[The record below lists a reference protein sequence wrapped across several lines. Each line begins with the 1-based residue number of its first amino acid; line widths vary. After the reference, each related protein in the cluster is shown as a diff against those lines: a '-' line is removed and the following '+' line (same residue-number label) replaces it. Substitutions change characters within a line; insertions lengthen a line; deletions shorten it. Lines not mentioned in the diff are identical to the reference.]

1 MRIRPARESGGPAG
15 VLDGPVGRWHL
26 LRMTDAQDQTA
37 RIAGLFDALSTS
49 YDAVGVDFF
58 QPIADGLL
66 AQMPPRAGER
76 WLDVGCGRGAV
87 LLRAAEVVGAEGR
100 AVGVDISAGMV
111 EQTRA
116 LAAERGLDHVEAVV
130 GDATAPSVSGEFDAV
145 ASSLV
150 LFFLPDPVA
159 ALRSWLPLM
168 APGARLGVV
177 TFGPI
182 DPRWQQV
189 DSVFEPYLPPAMRD
203 ARTSG
208 AAGPFGSDAGM
219 ERLVTDAG
227 YADVR
232 TVTTELPVRFADPE
246 RWHAFTW
253 SVGQRQMWL
262 SVPEEERPAV
272 RAEALHR
279 VASYADPDGSVTF
292 TQGVRYT
299 LATSPA

>member
-1 MRIRPARESGGPAG
+1 
-15 VLDGPVGRWHL
+15 
-26 LRMTDAQDQTA
+26 MTEPQDQTA

-87 LLRAAEVVGAEGR
+87 LLPAAEAVGTEGR

-111 EQTRA
+111 EQTRS
-116 LAAERGLDHVEAVV
+116 LAAARGLHHVEAVV
-130 GDATAPSVSGEFDAV
+130 GDATAPPVRGEFDAV

-150 LFFLPDPVA
+150 LFFLPDPAA

-182 DPRWQQV
+182 DPRWRHV
-189 DSVFEPYLPPAMRD
+189 DAVFAPHLPEQMRD

-208 AAGPFGSDAGM
+208 ASGPFESDAGM
-219 ERLVTDAG
+219 EQLVGDAG

-232 TVTTELPVRFADPE
+232 TVTAELPVRFTDAE
-246 RWHAFTW
+246 QWHAFTW
-253 SVGQRQMWL
+253 SIGQRRMWL
-262 SVPEEERPAV
+262 SVPEDERPAV
-272 RAEALHR
+272 RAEAMSRL
-279 VASYADPDGSVTF
+279 ASYADPDGSVTF

-299 LATSPA
+299 LAASPA